1 MFQRDKGYEEILSD
15 DVLRRSR
22 IPLLHKDKI
31 WISLFGKSD
40 DKEINEIKDRLIEL
54 LQEEKKLKSILNKY
68 KKDKTK
74 YMKLILRTSESVN
87 RDKNK
92 DDIKFLDEYKER
104 LITINE
110 ELDDI
115 EFKLDV
121 IPDEIRSANYALLN
135 VTIKKGYIELRE
147 REEKLSGANEE
158 LNEVRERLK
167 ELIEIKV
174 ENEEWINEIYTF
186 MHRLLGSD
194 IIDVL
199 DKKAF
204 K

>member
-1 MFQRDKGYEEILSD
+1 MFQRDKEHEKILSD

-22 IPLLHKDKI
+22 IPLLHKDQN
-31 WISLFGKSD
+31 WISLFGKSND
-40 DKEINEIKDRLIEL
+40 RQINEIKDRLIEL
-54 LQEEKKLKSILNKY
+54 LKEEKRLNNLLKKY

-74 YMKLILRTSESVN
+74 YVKLILRVSDSVN
-87 RDKNK
+87 TDKNE
-92 DDIKFLDEYKER
+92 DDIRFLDEYKER
-104 LITINE
+104 LLSVNE
-110 ELDDI
+110 EIDDV
-115 EFKLDV
+115 EFRLDV
-121 IPDEIRSANYALLN
+121 IPDEIRSTNYALLN
-135 VTIKKGYIELRE
+135 MTIKKGYIELRE
-147 REEKLSGANEE
+147 REEKLSDANEE
-158 LNEVRERLK
+158 LDEVRERLK
-167 ELIEIKV
+167 QLIEIKV